1 MPLADA
7 LSRTGYPV
15 AAASSKDYPNSFV
28 DDFLTAFDADNHA
41 IAGFSDNV
49 STVVSVTDEL
59 ENVTLEEEHTYA
71 HDMKKPAAQSSS
83 TPSLKKVKELDR
95 FAATLPSVLQH
106 ALQDTTGK
114 QNFAIQVSGELR
126 IRHIFPP
133 LLCSGYLDD
142 SDIDALDV
150 ATPLVV
156 IYVNLLRQ
164 YGAVDP
170 SAIRGMAMYK
180 GFKQETDFHQERI
193 RLSSAAL
200 LQQGCNVE
208 SLVRYIGG
216 THTGAH
222 RNIAEIRRRLTP
234 SVEPELLRRII
245 EIFEYGA
252 PRAASGYS
260 SDENFHAFRR
270 YGNHKSCTMY
280 ADKFKEVMV
289 KDSKRGNMILVD
301 DRLLWFIRD
310 LHLTPQAMVDVDNI
324 WKNARPVFDSS
335 F

>member
-7 LSRTGYPV
+7 LSRTPYP
-15 AAASSKDYPNSFV
+15 AAVTSSSAYPNSFV
-28 DDFLTAFDADNHA
+28 DDFLFPLDSGNYSIDVS
-41 IAGFSDNV
+41 SDNV
-49 STVVSVTDEL
+49 AAVVSVTDNL
-59 ENVTLEEEHTYA
+59 DRVTLEEDHAYS
-71 HDMKKPAAQSSS
+71 HDMKKPAARS
-83 TPSLKKVKELDR
+83 TAAPSLKKVKELDR
-95 FAATLPSVLQH
+95 FAKTLPSVLQH
-106 ALQDTTGK
+106 AIQDTTGK
-114 QNFAIQVSGELR
+114 HNFAIQVSGELCF
-126 IRHIFPP
+126 RHVLPC
-133 LLCSGYLDD
+133 LLCSGFLDAH
-142 SDIDALDV
+142 DINALDV
-150 ATPLVV
+150 FTPLVV
-156 IYVNLLRQ
+156 VYVNLLRE

-180 GFKQETDFHQERI
+180 GFKKETDFHQERI

-234 SVEPELLRRII
+234 SVDPELLRRII

-270 YGNHKSCTMY
+270 YGNHKSCTLH

>member
-1 MPLADA
+1 MDEF
-7 LSRTGYPV
+7 LSPSAT
-15 AAASSKDYPNSFV
+15 DH
-28 DDFLTAFDADNHA
+28 HA
-41 IAGFSDNV
+41 IDMFSDNV
-49 STVVSVTDEL
+49 AVVVSVTDEL
-59 ENVTLEEEHTYA
+59 ENVTLEEDHTYS
-71 HDMKKPAAQSSS
+71 HDMKQPAAQSTA
-83 TPSLKKVKELDR
+83 TPMLKKVKELDR
-95 FAATLPSVLQH
+95 FAATLSPNLQH

-114 QNFAIQVSGELR
+114 HNFAIQVSGELR
-126 IRHIFPP
+126 IRHIFPS
-133 LLCSGYLDD
+133 LLCSGYLDEH
-142 SDIDALDV
+142 DIDALDV
-150 ATPLVV
+150 VTPLVLV
-156 IYVNLLRQ
+156 YVNLLRE

-180 GFKQETDFHQERI
+180 GFKKETDFHQERI

-270 YGNHKSCTMY
+270 YGNHKSCTLH